1 MSAFTFAPAKREQ
14 AKARIAL
21 AGPSGSGKTYTALSL
36 ATVLGDRVAVIDTEH
51 GSASKYA
58 AVNGD
63 DGFAFDALNL
73 DNFDP
78 RHLVQAL
85 AAATQAGYPVVV
97 VDSLSHFWSGVGGM
111 LEQADNAA
119 KRYGGNTFA
128 GWKDARPMER
138 QLIEAML
145 AYPGHV
151 IVTMRSKTE
160 YVIEENDR
168 GRKTPRKV
176 GMKPEQRDGIEYEFD
191 IVGDLDVENTL
202 IITKTRCSQL
212 AGAVIRQPGKE
223 LAETILGWLSGGA
236 ETADPITYVA
246 RATDPELTYQEAR
259 ELYDEVA
266 RKRMLG
272 AAVVHPETG
281 GTVQLGELIKAR
293 GKALSAVPADE
304 SGSAA

>member
-1 MSAFTFAPAKREQ
+1 VNFSFAPAKREQ

-58 AVNGD
+58 AVHGD
-63 DGFAFDALNL
+63 DGFTFDALNL

-78 RHLVQAL
+78 RNLVQAL

-119 KRYGGNTFA
+119 RKYGGNTFA

-212 AGAVIRQPGKE
+212 AGAVIRKPGKD
-223 LAETILGWLSGGA
+223 LAETVLGWLSGGA
-236 ETADPITYVA
+236 EAPDPMTYVE
-246 RATDPELTYQEAR
+246 RAMAKDLTYRQAR
-259 ELYDEVA
+259 DLYDEVA
-266 RKRMLG
+266 IKRMLG
-272 AAVVHPETG
+272 AAVVHPETQA
-281 GTVQLGELIKAR
+281 TVQLGELIKAR
-293 GKALSAVPADE
+293 GKALSAVPADDNT
-304 SGSAA
+304 GSAA